1 MQLAGTC
8 TSQGRLG
15 TPRCHRLHV
24 IVKLAVARHQRC
36 VDTKDTADIK
46 GASTPKM
53 HDVKENAGN
62 KEPSVASQRKRSSG
76 QVCSRKCRQQEQSD
90 LFMSLIYGFPQRST
104 WMQLAGSCTSQG
116 RLGTPRCHRLH
127 VIFKLAVARHQ
138 SARHYFLRRDTIFAV
153 LSVVTE
159 ITAHF
164 PAGMQPSQP
173 VVCAD
178 RVASPR
184 FCM

>member
-1 MQLAGTC
+1 M
-8 TSQGRLG
+8 R
-15 TPRCHRLHV
+15 
-24 IVKLAVARHQRC
+24 RHQDALMSKKMSATKSHLPLHSVSARAGRC
-36 VDTKDTADIK
+36 
-46 GASTPKM
+46 TP
-53 HDVKENAGN
+53 ENTGN
-62 KEPSVASQRKRSSG
+62 KEPS
-76 QVCSRKCRQQEQSD
+76 D
-90 LFMSLIYGFPQRST
+90 LFTSLIYGLPQEST
-104 WMQLAGSCTSQG
+104 WVQLAGSYTSQG

-153 LSVVTE
+153 LPVVTE

-184 FCM
+184 LCM